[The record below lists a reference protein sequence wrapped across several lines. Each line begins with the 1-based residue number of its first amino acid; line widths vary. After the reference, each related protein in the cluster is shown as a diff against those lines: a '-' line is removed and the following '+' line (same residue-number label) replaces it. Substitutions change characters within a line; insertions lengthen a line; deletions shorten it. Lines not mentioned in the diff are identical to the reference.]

1 MNSRY
6 KLLVCDVDGTITDQK
21 KCIQTLG
28 IETLRKVQDSGY
40 TVSLCSGNVL
50 PVAFGLSTFIGLKGP
65 VIAENGGLVS
75 YQGQIFQL
83 HSDETAKKAFAY
95 LRTKMPQ
102 VDRLFTDNWRK
113 TEVALKRSFDLE
125 AVKEV
130 LKDWDVEI
138 EATGFAIHIMEP
150 GHSKM
155 DGVRKACQI
164 LGLDIS
170 EVVAVGDSDNDV
182 KMLSECGYGIAVGNA
197 SGPAREAAD
206 YVSRAPHSEGVVEG
220 LARLGLLDG
229 PAAGKHRPTVT
240 DETSG
245 I

>member
-1 MNSRY
+1 MNSKY
-6 KLLVCDVDGTITDQK
+6 KLMVCDVDGTITDKK

-28 IETLRKVQDSGY
+28 IETLRKVQDNGY

-75 YQGQIFQL
+75 YKEQIFQL
-83 HSDETAKKAFAY
+83 HSDGNAVKAFAY
-95 LRTKMPQ
+95 LKTKMPE
-102 VDRLFTDNWRK
+102 VERLFTDNWRK
-113 TEVALKRSFDLE
+113 TEVAVKRSFDLE
-125 AVKEV
+125 TVKEV
-130 LKDWDVEI
+130 LKDWSVDI

-155 DGVRKACQI
+155 DGVRKACEI
-164 LGLDIS
+164 LDIDIS

-182 KMLSECGYGIAVGNA
+182 KMLSQCGYGIAVGNA
-197 SGPAREAAD
+197 SGPAKEAAD
-206 YVSRAPHSEGVVEG
+206 YISQAPHSEGVAEG
-220 LARLGLLDG
+220 LAHLGMLQEPQG
-229 PAAGKHRPTVT
+229 RQCSATP
-240 DETSG
+240 DEENG

>member
-1 MNSRY
+1 MNSKY
-6 KLLVCDVDGTITDQK
+6 KLLVCDVDGTITDK
-21 KCIQTLG
+21 MKRIQALG
-28 IETLRKVQDSGY
+28 IETLRKVQDNGY

-75 YQGQIFQL
+75 FREQIFQL
-83 HSDETAKKAFAY
+83 HSDGNSVKAFAY
-95 LRTKMPQ
+95 LKTKMPE

-113 TEVALKRSFDLE
+113 TEVAVKRSFDLE

-130 LKDWDVEI
+130 LKDWSVDI

-155 DGVRKACQI
+155 DGVRKACEI
-164 LGLDIS
+164 LGIDIS

-182 KMLSECGYGIAVGNA
+182 KMLSQCGYGIAVGNA
-197 SGPAREAAD
+197 SGPAKEAAD
-206 YVSRAPHSEGVVEG
+206 YVSHAPHSEGVAEG
-220 LARLGLLDG
+220 LAHLGMLQDDQG
-229 PAAGKHRPTVT
+229 GQCPAVP
-240 DETSG
+240 DEANG

>member
-1 MNSRY
+1 MNPRY
-6 KLLVCDVDGTITDQK
+6 KLLVCDVDGTITDNK
-21 KCIQTLG
+21 KRIQALG
-28 IETLRKVQDSGY
+28 IETLRQVQDNGY

-50 PVAFGLSTFIGLKGP
+50 PVAFGLSTFIGLRGP

-75 YQGQIFQL
+75 YKEHIFQL

-95 LRTKMPQ
+95 LQTKMPD
-102 VDRLFTDNWRK
+102 VERLFTDNWRR
-113 TEVALKRSFDLE
+113 TEVAVKRSFDLE
-125 AVKEV
+125 AVRAA
-130 LKDWDVEI
+130 LNGWDVEI

-150 GHSKM
+150 GHSKV

-164 LGLDIS
+164 LGIDIS

-182 KMLSECGYGIAVGNA
+182 KMLSQCGYGIAVGNA
-197 SGPAREAAD
+197 SGPAKEAAD
-206 YVSRAPHSEGVVEG
+206 YVCAAPHSEGVAEG
-220 LARLGLLDG
+220 LAHLGLLGG
-229 PAAGKHRPTVT
+229 PLGERAHAVC

>member
-1 MNSRY
+1 MNSKY
-6 KLLVCDVDGTITDQK
+6 KLLVCDIDGTITDERK
-21 KCIQTLG
+21 RIQTLG
-28 IETLRKVQDSGY
+28 IETLRKVQDNGY

-75 YQGQIFQL
+75 FREQIFQL
-83 HSDETAKKAFAY
+83 HSDGNAVKAFAY
-95 LRTKMPQ
+95 LKTKMPE

-113 TEVALKRSFDLE
+113 TEVAVKRSFDLE
-125 AVKEV
+125 TVKEI
-130 LKDWDVEI
+130 LKDWSVEI

-164 LGLDIS
+164 LGIDIS

-182 KMLSECGYGIAVGNA
+182 RMLSQCGYGIAVGNA
-197 SGPAREAAD
+197 SEPAKEAAD
-206 YVSRAPHSEGVVEG
+206 YVCHAPHSEGVAEG
-220 LARLGLLDG
+220 LSHLGMLQEPQRAHG
-229 PAAGKHRPTVT
+229 PAVP
-240 DETSG
+240 DEANG